1 MFVLYDYSAIL
12 YKSFHFSKSF
22 RCFFSKSIV
31 FLSFSSILQQRMA
44 APTFPEDR
52 GWCRNPCRIRS
63 RQNRREAVFSVPGLS
78 FVLTFHLRMR
88 WKLRQRDPS
97 SCADWKNRRRR
108 GLGDESGR
116 ECNTLIF
123 RHINRMLK
131 REALQEDKQA
141 LLGFQTGV
149 SWGVSRPW
157 LTGK

>member
-1 MFVLYDYSAIL
+1 MFVLYYYSAIL

-22 RCFFSKSIV
+22 RCFFSRSIV
-31 FLSFSSILQQRMA
+31 FLSFSSILQQMMA
-44 APTFPEDR
+44 APTFPEDWR
-52 GWCRNPCRIRS
+52 MTQESLSDPL
-63 RQNRREAVFSVPGLS
+63 RQDRREAFFSVPGLS
-78 FVLTFHLRMR
+78 FVLTFQLRMR
-88 WKLRQRDPS
+88 WKLRQRDSS

-116 ECNTLIF
+116 ECNALIF

-157 LTGK
+157 LEGK

>member
-44 APTFPEDR
+44 APPFPEDWRMTQESLSDPFPPGSAR
-52 GWCRNPCRIRS
+52 GGFLSPRLVLFPDLSAPHEMKAATERS
-63 RQNRREAVFSVPGLS
+63 FFLCWLEEPAATGI
-78 FVLTFHLRMR
+78 
-88 WKLRQRDPS
+88 
-97 SCADWKNRRRR
+97 
-108 GLGDESGR
+108 GDECGR

-123 RHINRMLK
+123 RYINRMLK

-157 LTGK
+157 LAGK